1 MSTPSHRARGAA
13 LLFALWA
20 IALLAALLAGL
31 AVTARGEGEAA
42 QNYYAQ
48 AQARYAAEA
57 GVARAVDALR
67 DADAARRWVPDGR
80 PYRFDFDGA
89 KVEVSITDTSGQVDL
104 NAATPEV
111 LTNLFLAAGADQAR
125 AQALTDAVQDWRDSD
140 DIPHPNGAEAE
151 TYRRAGLAW
160 LPRNGPFRS
169 SDELARVYGMDDAL
183 YRKLADS
190 VTVYSGRNFPDEAY
204 ADPLALAADRNGDLA
219 TAVRMVAARHAR
231 APLQGDIPQAGQ
243 PASGVAAQTLV
254 AGFGG
259 MTQEIRSVAVLPDG
273 TRSAQDAILRLTAMS
288 GGLRPYTVLGWRDVS
303 NVAEDSGV
311 SEVSGAAGGP
321 R

>member
-1 MSTPSHRARGAA
+1 MRRARGAA

-20 IALLAALLAGL
+20 VALLAALLAGL
-31 AVTARGEGEAA
+31 AMSARSESEAA
-42 QNYYAQ
+42 RNAYSQ
-48 AQARYAAEA
+48 ARARYAAEA
-57 GVARAVDALR
+57 GVARALDGLR
-67 DADAARRWVPDGR
+67 DADPARRWAPDGR
-80 PYRFDFDGA
+80 PYRFNFDGA
-89 KVEVSITDTSGQVDL
+89 QIEVRATDTSGQVDL

-111 LTNLFLAAGADQAR
+111 LKNLFLAAGADQLR
-125 AQALTDAVQDWRDSD
+125 AQALSDAVQDWRDSD

-204 ADPLALAADRNGDLA
+204 AGPLALAASRDGDLA
-219 TAVRMVAARHAR
+219 AASRAVAARRAR
-231 APLQGDIPQAGQ
+231 APLQGDLSANAMQ
-243 PASGVAAQTLV
+243 PAGIATQTLL

-259 MTQEIRSVAVLPDG
+259 LTQEIRSVATLPDG
-273 TRSAQDAILRLTAMS
+273 
-288 GGLRPYTVLGWRDVS
+288 
-303 NVAEDSGV
+303 
-311 SEVSGAAGGP
+311 
-321 R
+321 